1 MASSD
6 RTVQRLR
13 DLCLSFPEATE
24 TQSWGHPNFR
34 AGEKTF
40 ATFEV
45 VDGRPSIAFRL
56 DSTNV
61 DFLLGQKNFFPT
73 PYGRGKWVS
82 LRADVPLD
90 WRFVE
95 KLLGTSYRLVAL
107 KRMIS
112 ALDGRSRK
120 PD

>member
-1 MASSD
+1 MGSSQLPSGGKNVCHV
-6 RTVQRLR
+6 RSGGR
-13 DLCLSFPEATE
+13 
-24 TQSWGHPNFR
+24 
-34 AGEKTF
+34 
-40 ATFEV
+40 
-45 VDGRPSIAFRL
+45 RPSIAFRL